1 VLHYFPVDVS
11 YLGPYLQTLKLIGC
25 RRSGTTR
32 KGVLGR
38 GLLKESVGP
47 SLLVELLGMSWG
59 SPTWAT
65 GISRLMV
72 LGASFMSFT
81 CHDLQKGSKWREWDH
96 DMNAR
101 KQEVIVIGKIND

>member
-25 RRSGTTR
+25 RRSGTTS

-47 SLLVELLGMSWG
+47 SLLVELLGMS
-59 SPTWAT
+59 
-65 GISRLMV
+65 
-72 LGASFMSFT
+72 
-81 CHDLQKGSKWREWDH
+81 
-96 DMNAR
+96 
-101 KQEVIVIGKIND
+101 

>member
-47 SLLVELLGMSWG
+47 SLLVELLGMS
-59 SPTWAT
+59 
-65 GISRLMV
+65 
-72 LGASFMSFT
+72 
-81 CHDLQKGSKWREWDH
+81 
-96 DMNAR
+96 
-101 KQEVIVIGKIND
+101 